1 MCPKT
6 RRQLALTRQSTGMA
20 GVRGYAYFKNPAF
33 YYVRFWLLRLKCRR
47 SMSVNC
53 GLARSV
59 DMLALVARVFG
70 GIQTS
75 V

>member
-1 MCPKT
+1 
-6 RRQLALTRQSTGMA
+6 
-20 GVRGYAYFKNPAF
+20 
-33 YYVRFWLLRLKCRR
+33 
-47 SMSVNC
+47 MSVNC